1 MICNGLRMM
10 WRRRLE
16 PLTRPLYFAGARALR
31 GLTLGVRGLVRDSQ
45 GRILLVEHTY
55 VTGWYMP
62 GGGVER
68 GEAAETA
75 LAREL
80 REETGVRLTG
90 RPRLISLHDNS
101 AHFPG
106 DHVLLYGVDRHEV
119 GDFTAG
125 REIRAIGWFAPG
137 ALPDGTTPATR
148 ARLREVLE
156 GAPPDPLW

>member
-1 MICNGLRMM
+1 MR

-16 PLTRPLYFAGARALR
+16 PLTRPLFFAGARALR
-31 GLTLGVRGLVRDSQ
+31 GLTLGVRGLVLDPQ
-45 GRILLVEHTY
+45 GRVLLVEHTY
-55 VTGWYMP
+55 VSGWYMP

-80 REETGVRLTG
+80 WEEAGVRLSG

-106 DHVLLYGVDRHEV
+106 DHVLLYRVDQYEA
-119 GDFTAG
+119 GDFAPSG
-125 REIRAIGWFAPG
+125 EIRAMGWFAPD
-137 ALPDGTTPATR
+137 ALPQGTTPATR
-148 ARLREVLE
+148 ARLREALD